1 MSVTQTPQPDYT
13 DFDAFLMLALA
24 MDIHGTGKAIRDT
37 VYRIIHRCSNG
48 TKERI
53 LAPVL
58 ASDDPVAK
66 VKAALKAW
74 EPSGTYERT

>member
-1 MSVTQTPQPDYT
+1 MNTAQPQPNYT

-24 MDIHGTGKAIRDT
+24 MDIHGTGKAVRDT
-37 VYRIIHRCSNG
+37 VYRIIHRCSDG

-58 ASDDPVAK
+58 ASDDPVGK
-66 VKAALKAW
+66 VKAALAAW
-74 EPSGTYERT
+74 QPSGVYEQV